1 MRNKNLVFSVL
12 SGLLVLIAITGA
24 LEEPSIKYVKG
35 IAEKNLGF
43 LGLLTELKLL
53 ISGISDFVP
62 FLKEHNQTF
71 NESLGKAEHY
81 LLIANVI
88 SLTQLMFLEV
98 SKTWLVKGLVIL
110 LFGLTFLPKLK
121 SLPKKLFIVVLAICP
136 GLQLFSVTMHQLS
149 KPTTIDYGEKYL
161 TELNASVDS
170 LQSERAQL
178 MQEHEK
184 KMTDIDSGKKG
195 IRLFKK
201 LKEDISYDLKK
212 SAATIKG
219 DYSQIRILVHSG
231 GKEILRKLSI
241 FGTMVFFSLFVM
253 PIGYC
258 ILVYI
263 IYKSAITVEIKE
275 ELGSIEKNLQS
286 RFIDV
291 PASKIKSTFEKVE
304 RKEEA
309 IESKIKE
316 AESSV
321 EDTVQKAEE
330 TVEAEKKSVNKKI
343 KSSKEEIKDIKN
355 FRKKD

>member
-1 MRNKNLVFSVL
+1 ML
-12 SGLLVLIAITGA
+12 SGLLVLVAITGV
-24 LEEPSIKYVKG
+24 LEEASVKYVKG

-53 ISGISDFVP
+53 VSGISDFVP

-88 SLTQLMFLEV
+88 SLTQLMLLEV
-98 SKTWLVKGLVIL
+98 SKTWFVKGLVIL

-121 SLPKKLFIVVLAICP
+121 SLPKKLFIVVLAVCP
-136 GLQLFSVTMHQLS
+136 GLQLFSVSMHQLS

-178 MQEHEK
+178 MQEHENN
-184 KMTDIDSGKKG
+184 MTEIDNGKKG

-219 DYSQIRILVHSG
+219 DYSQIRILLHSG

-241 FGTMVFFSLFVM
+241 FGTMVFFSLFIM
-253 PIGYC
+253 PIGYS
-258 ILVYI
+258 IVVYI
-263 IYKSAITVEIKE
+263 IYKSVITAEVKE
-275 ELGSIEKNLQS
+275 ELESIEKKLQT
-286 RFIDV
+286 RFVDT
-291 PASKIKSTFEKVE
+291 PASKIKSTFAKVE
-304 RKEEA
+304 KKEEA
-309 IESKIKE
+309 IKSDVKDAENRVQQEENSIKKNIESVKE
-316 AESSV
+316 
-321 EDTVQKAEE
+321 D
-330 TVEAEKKSVNKKI
+330 
-343 KSSKEEIKDIKN
+343 IKDTKN
-355 FRKKD
+355 LRKKD

>member
-1 MRNKNLVFSVL
+1 MKNKNLVFSVL
-12 SGLLVLIAITGA
+12 SGLLVLVAITGV
-24 LEEPSIKYVKG
+24 LEEASVKYVKG

-53 ISGISDFVP
+53 VSGISDFVP

-88 SLTQLMFLEV
+88 SLTQLMLLEV
-98 SKTWLVKGLVIL
+98 SKTWFVKGLVIL

-121 SLPKKLFIVVLAICP
+121 SLPKKLFIVVLAVCP
-136 GLQLFSVTMHQLS
+136 GLQLFSVSMHQLS

-178 MQEHEK
+178 MQEHENN
-184 KMTDIDSGKKG
+184 MTEIDNGKKG

-219 DYSQIRILVHSG
+219 DYSQIRILLHSG

-241 FGTMVFFSLFVM
+241 FGTMVFFSLFIM
-253 PIGYC
+253 PIGYS
-258 ILVYI
+258 IVVYI
-263 IYKSAITVEIKE
+263 IYKSVITAEVKE
-275 ELGSIEKNLQS
+275 ELESIEKKLQT
-286 RFIDV
+286 RFVDT
-291 PASKIKSTFEKVE
+291 PASKIKSTFAKVE
-304 RKEEA
+304 KKEEA
-309 IESKIKE
+309 IKSDVKDAENRVQQEENSIKKNIESVKE
-316 AESSV
+316 
-321 EDTVQKAEE
+321 D
-330 TVEAEKKSVNKKI
+330 
-343 KSSKEEIKDIKN
+343 IKDTKN
-355 FRKKD
+355 LRKKD

>member
-1 MRNKNLVFSVL
+1 MKISIQNKNLVFSVL
-12 SGLLVLIAITGA
+12 SGLLVMIAISGV
-24 LEEPSIKYVKG
+24 LEESSVKYVKG

-53 ISGISDFVP
+53 VSGISDFVP

-88 SLTQLMFLEV
+88 SLTQLMLLEV
-98 SKTWLVKGLVIL
+98 SKTWFVKGLVIL

-121 SLPKKLFIVVLAICP
+121 SLPKKLFIVVLAVCP
-136 GLQLFSVTMHQLS
+136 GLQLFSVSMHQLS

-178 MQEHEK
+178 MQEHENN
-184 KMTDIDSGKKG
+184 MTEIDNGKKG

-219 DYSQIRILVHSG
+219 DYSQIRILLHSG

-241 FGTMVFFSLFVM
+241 FGTMVFFSLFIM
-253 PIGYC
+253 PIGYS
-258 ILVYI
+258 IVVYI
-263 IYKSAITVEIKE
+263 IYKSVITAEVKE
-275 ELGSIEKNLQS
+275 ELESIEKKLQT
-286 RFIDV
+286 RFIDM

-304 RKEEA
+304 KKEEA
-309 IESKIKE
+309 IKSDIKDAENRVQQEENSIKKNIES
-316 AESSV
+316 
-321 EDTVQKAEE
+321 AEE
-330 TVEAEKKSVNKKI
+330 D
-343 KSSKEEIKDIKN
+343 IKDIKN
-355 FRKKD
+355 LRKKD

>member
-1 MRNKNLVFSVL
+1 MKISMKNKNLVFSVL
-12 SGLLVLIAITGA
+12 SGLLVLVAITGV
-24 LEEPSIKYVKG
+24 LEEASVKYVKG

-53 ISGISDFVP
+53 VSGISDFVP

-88 SLTQLMFLEV
+88 SLTQLMLLEV
-98 SKTWLVKGLVIL
+98 SKTWFVKGLVIL

-121 SLPKKLFIVVLAICP
+121 SLPKKLFIVVLAVCP
-136 GLQLFSVTMHQLS
+136 GLQLFSVSMHQLS

-178 MQEHEK
+178 MQEHENN
-184 KMTDIDSGKKG
+184 MTEIDNGKKG

-219 DYSQIRILVHSG
+219 DYSQIRILLHSG

-241 FGTMVFFSLFVM
+241 FGTMVFFSLFIM
-253 PIGYC
+253 PIGYS
-258 ILVYI
+258 IVVYI
-263 IYKSAITVEIKE
+263 IYKSVITAEVKE
-275 ELGSIEKNLQS
+275 ELESIEKKLQT
-286 RFIDV
+286 RFVDT
-291 PASKIKSTFEKVE
+291 PASKIKSTFAKVE
-304 RKEEA
+304 KKEEA
-309 IESKIKE
+309 IKSDVKDAENRVQQEENSIKTNVESVKE
-316 AESSV
+316 
-321 EDTVQKAEE
+321 D
-330 TVEAEKKSVNKKI
+330 
-343 KSSKEEIKDIKN
+343 IKDTKN
-355 FRKKD
+355 LRKKD

>member
-1 MRNKNLVFSVL
+1 MKNKNLVFSVL
-12 SGLLVLIAITGA
+12 SGLLVLVAITGV
-24 LEEPSIKYVKG
+24 LEEASVKYVKG

-53 ISGISDFVP
+53 VSGISDFVP

-88 SLTQLMFLEV
+88 SLTQLMLLEV
-98 SKTWLVKGLVIL
+98 SKTWFVKGLVIL

-121 SLPKKLFIVVLAICP
+121 SLPKKLFIVVLAVCP
-136 GLQLFSVTMHQLS
+136 GLQLFSVSMHQLS

-178 MQEHEK
+178 MQEHENN
-184 KMTDIDSGKKG
+184 MTEIDNGKKG

-219 DYSQIRILVHSG
+219 DYSQIRILLHSG

-241 FGTMVFFSLFVM
+241 FGTMVFFSLFIM
-253 PIGYC
+253 PIGYS
-258 ILVYI
+258 IVVYI
-263 IYKSAITVEIKE
+263 IYKSVITAEVKE
-275 ELGSIEKNLQS
+275 ELESIEKKLQT
-286 RFIDV
+286 RFVDT
-291 PASKIKSTFEKVE
+291 PASKIKSTFAKVE
-304 RKEEA
+304 KKEEA
-309 IESKIKE
+309 IKSDVKDAENRVQQEENSIKTNVESVKE
-316 AESSV
+316 
-321 EDTVQKAEE
+321 D
-330 TVEAEKKSVNKKI
+330 
-343 KSSKEEIKDIKN
+343 IKDIKN
-355 FRKKD
+355 LKKKD

>member
-1 MRNKNLVFSVL
+1 MKNKNLVFSVL
-12 SGLLVLIAITGA
+12 SGLLVLVAITGV
-24 LEEPSIKYVKG
+24 LEEASVKYVKG

-53 ISGISDFVP
+53 VSGISDFVP

-88 SLTQLMFLEV
+88 SLTQLMLLEV
-98 SKTWLVKGLVIL
+98 SKTWFVKGLVIL

-121 SLPKKLFIVVLAICP
+121 SLPKKLFIVVLAVCP
-136 GLQLFSVTMHQLS
+136 GLQLFSVSMHQLS

-178 MQEHEK
+178 MQEHENN
-184 KMTDIDSGKKG
+184 MTEIDNGKKG

-219 DYSQIRILVHSG
+219 DYSQIRILLHSG

-241 FGTMVFFSLFVM
+241 FGTMVFFSLFIM
-253 PIGYC
+253 PIGYS
-258 ILVYI
+258 IVVYI
-263 IYKSAITVEIKE
+263 IYKSVITAEVKE
-275 ELGSIEKNLQS
+275 ELESIEKKLQT
-286 RFIDV
+286 RFVDT
-291 PASKIKSTFEKVE
+291 PASKIKSTFAKVE
-304 RKEEA
+304 KKEEA
-309 IESKIKE
+309 IKSDVKDAENRVQQEENSIKTNVESVKE
-316 AESSV
+316 
-321 EDTVQKAEE
+321 D
-330 TVEAEKKSVNKKI
+330 
-343 KSSKEEIKDIKN
+343 IKDTKN
-355 FRKKD
+355 LRKKD

>member
-1 MRNKNLVFSVL
+1 MKISMKNKNLVFSVL
-12 SGLLVLIAITGA
+12 SGLLVLVAITGV
-24 LEEPSIKYVKG
+24 LEEASVKYVKG

-53 ISGISDFVP
+53 VSGISDFVP

-88 SLTQLMFLEV
+88 SLTQLMLLEV
-98 SKTWLVKGLVIL
+98 SKTWFVKGLVIL

-121 SLPKKLFIVVLAICP
+121 SLPKKLFIVVLAVCP
-136 GLQLFSVTMHQLS
+136 GLQLFSVSMHQLS

-178 MQEHEK
+178 MQEHENN
-184 KMTDIDSGKKG
+184 MTEIDNGKKG

-219 DYSQIRILVHSG
+219 DYSQIRILLHSG

-241 FGTMVFFSLFVM
+241 FGTMVFFSLFIM
-253 PIGYC
+253 PIGYS
-258 ILVYI
+258 IVVYI
-263 IYKSAITVEIKE
+263 IYKSVITAEVKE
-275 ELGSIEKNLQS
+275 ELESIEKKLQT
-286 RFIDV
+286 RFVDT
-291 PASKIKSTFEKVE
+291 PASKIKSTFAKVE
-304 RKEEA
+304 KKEEA
-309 IESKIKE
+309 IKSDVKDAENRVQQEENSIKKNIESVKE
-316 AESSV
+316 
-321 EDTVQKAEE
+321 D
-330 TVEAEKKSVNKKI
+330 
-343 KSSKEEIKDIKN
+343 IKDTKN
-355 FRKKD
+355 LRKKD

>member
-1 MRNKNLVFSVL
+1 MKISMKNKNLVFSVL
-12 SGLLVLIAITGA
+12 SGLLVLVAITGV
-24 LEEPSIKYVKG
+24 LEEASVKYVKG

-53 ISGISDFVP
+53 VSGISDFVP

-88 SLTQLMFLEV
+88 SLTQLMLLEV
-98 SKTWLVKGLVIL
+98 SKTWFVKGLVIL

-121 SLPKKLFIVVLAICP
+121 SLPKKLFIVVLAVCP
-136 GLQLFSVTMHQLS
+136 GLQLFSVSMHQLS

-178 MQEHEK
+178 MQEHENN
-184 KMTDIDSGKKG
+184 MTEIDNGKKG

-219 DYSQIRILVHSG
+219 DYSQIRILLHSG

-241 FGTMVFFSLFVM
+241 FGTMVFFSLFIM
-253 PIGYC
+253 PIGYS
-258 ILVYI
+258 IVVYI
-263 IYKSAITVEIKE
+263 IYKSVITAEVKE
-275 ELGSIEKNLQS
+275 ELESIEKKLQT
-286 RFIDV
+286 RFVDT
-291 PASKIKSTFEKVE
+291 PASKIKSTFAKVE
-304 RKEEA
+304 KKEEA
-309 IESKIKE
+309 IKSDVKDAENRVQQEENSIKTNVESVKE
-316 AESSV
+316 
-321 EDTVQKAEE
+321 D
-330 TVEAEKKSVNKKI
+330 
-343 KSSKEEIKDIKN
+343 IKDIKN
-355 FRKKD
+355 LKKKD

>member
-1 MRNKNLVFSVL
+1 VL
-12 SGLLVLIAITGA
+12 SGLLVLVAITGV
-24 LEEPSIKYVKG
+24 LEEASVKYVKG

-53 ISGISDFVP
+53 VSGISDFVP

-88 SLTQLMFLEV
+88 SLTQLMLLEV
-98 SKTWLVKGLVIL
+98 SKTWFVKGLVIL

-121 SLPKKLFIVVLAICP
+121 SLPKKLFIVVLAVCP
-136 GLQLFSVTMHQLS
+136 GLQLFSVSMHQLS

-178 MQEHEK
+178 MQEHENN
-184 KMTDIDSGKKG
+184 MTEIDNGKKG

-219 DYSQIRILVHSG
+219 DYSQIRILLHSG

-241 FGTMVFFSLFVM
+241 FGTMVFFSLFIM
-253 PIGYC
+253 PIGYS
-258 ILVYI
+258 IVVYI
-263 IYKSAITVEIKE
+263 IYKSVITAEVKE
-275 ELGSIEKNLQS
+275 ELESIEKKLQT
-286 RFIDV
+286 RFVDT
-291 PASKIKSTFEKVE
+291 PASKIKSTFAKVE
-304 RKEEA
+304 KKEEA
-309 IESKIKE
+309 IKSDVKDAENRVQQEENSIKKNIESVKE
-316 AESSV
+316 
-321 EDTVQKAEE
+321 D
-330 TVEAEKKSVNKKI
+330 
-343 KSSKEEIKDIKN
+343 IKDTKN
-355 FRKKD
+355 LRKKD